1 MALAFGALVV
11 GLGLLL
17 SLLMGEMLK
26 QRIQKDVG
34 TSLHTVARNA
44 SRLLA
49 SGLQE
54 RAREVW
60 VMAQSQGIWEHG
72 LDSPQV
78 QQAMARRQAMQPH
91 NLWIG
96 AADLDGVVRA
106 AAVCAPASL
115 TVSAVPASAAAKR

>member
-1 MALAFGALVV
+1 MPDPTPTPGQKLSLLQRSSLRTQMALAFGALVV

-78 QQAMARRQAMQPH
+78 QQAMARR
-91 NLWIG
+91 
-96 AADLDGVVRA
+96 
-106 AAVCAPASL
+106 
-115 TVSAVPASAAAKR
+115 